1 MFPDPT
7 LTLADQILWIV
18 AVFMKTMAAE
28 GCKRR
33 IGLFSVAIWSR
44 VKRFERRFLALYAEW
59 KAGTL
64 PKARVVRA
72 KDTSPRPSSAER
84 RGGERHRRCRGL
96 PRLIRGRTMRRRSSG
111 PSSGR

>member
-1 MFPDPT
+1 MMKGPMFTDPT
-7 LTLADQILWIV
+7 LTLADQIFWLV

-64 PKARVVRA
+64 PTGA
-72 KDTSPRPSSAER
+72 
-84 RGGERHRRCRGL
+84 GGAGGGH
-96 PRLIRGRTMRRRSSG
+96 P
-111 PSSGR
+111 PP

>member
-7 LTLADQILWIV
+7 LTLADQILGIV

-64 PKARVVRA
+64 PKARGR
-72 KDTSPRPSSAER
+72 
-84 RGGERHRRCRGL
+84 ERHL
-96 PRLIRGRTMRRRSSG
+96 TPALSA
-111 PSSGR
+111 